1 MKDKMFRSFNICAL
15 SALLLFLANTAFS
28 ADTTDNISIIPTAG
42 CNLVIDSAQD
52 DINLKATS
60 STNWFAGVFKGF
72 DITKPTTLTLDM
84 YGTEGDVRKWEG
96 LYPVY
101 TYANHFD
108 YNTYIYYA
116 KNDDGYWVS
125 SDPFLKGEAKLAGN
139 GKTPIQT
146 AIPEL
151 YAEEFLSEDGKY
163 WSACGELKDTKINIG
178 SNTFTITNQF
188 NSPDAFIAMKYPYS
202 YDYELAYIEKLK
214 HANIPGVT
222 VHEIGKSEKDHK
234 LFVIQVSD
242 PNATAEELKKRRVVL
257 MYANEDGNEPDGSWV
272 VNGAMNFLISGSD
285 EAKKILKDV
294 TFLFLPL
301 LDPTGWSNS
310 TYAAMTYDFKYEV
323 NKPIRP
329 EVLSYAKFIIDWC
342 GEKEN
347 RLDVV
352 VNLHNVECNEA
363 PNVLCPILEGNQT
376 EEIDNLNKFLLPRL
390 EKLQEIK
397 VGHGYWIVGGFS
409 SNRLAGWSAYFWSNI
424 QIAYEINS
432 RYPENRLSLDGLNI
446 LGKSFVISLS
456 EYFNSDGYERA
467 FPLMEKYRYAQ
478 IKTRKESLPE
488 YLSIESKFANQPNYN
503 IEDMRNSRILNRGF

>member
-1 MKDKMFRSFNICAL
+1 MKNKVYQNFNICAL

-72 DITKPTTLTLDM
+72 DITKPTMLTVDM

-101 TYANHFD
+101 TYADHFD
-108 YNTYIYYA
+108 YNTYIYYV

-125 SDPFLKGEAKLAGN
+125 SDPFLKGENKLAGN

-214 HANIPGVT
+214 NANIPGVT
-222 VHEIGKSEKDHK
+222 IHEIGKSEKDHK

-285 EAKKILKDV
+285 EAKKVLKDV
-294 TFLFLPL
+294 TFLFIPL
-301 LDPTGWSNS
+301 LDHVGWSNS
-310 TYAAMTYDFKYEV
+310 TYGIITHDFKYKGYSEYH
-323 NKPIRP
+323 RP
-329 EVLSYAKFIIDWC
+329 EILSYTTFINKWC
-342 GEKEN
+342 GHDKK

-352 VNLHNVECNEA
+352 INLHNIECNEGSNIMS
-363 PNVLCPILEGNQT
+363 PLLDVLQYDNIIQLNKHLKSAFNDLTVDFSTVWLEGYT
-376 EEIDNLNKFLLPRL
+376 DKRFM
-390 EKLQEIK
+390 
-397 VGHGYWIVGGFS
+397 GWISQAWG
-409 SNRLAGWSAYFWSNI
+409 SAT
-424 QIAYEINS
+424 ALYEINS
-432 RYPENRLSLDGLNI
+432 RYPQNRLNLAGLNNT
-446 LGKSFVISLS
+446 GKDFVLAFES
-456 EYFNSDGYERA
+456 YFKSDEYERA
-467 FPLMEKYRYAQ
+467 
-478 IKTRKESLPE
+478 LPE
-488 YLSIESKFANQPNYN
+488 IEYIFSRQSKKMLKFIENEMIIKEKDLAPYYN
-503 IEDMRNSRILNRGF
+503 LGEGFYFVKN